1 VRPDRDDGLGSA
13 MRRALQDSGTDC
25 PDVNVLAAYAERTLS
40 ATERRGVERHL
51 SRCARCRET
60 LILTSRAAAT
70 EKETATFLQ
79 EAKKGSSPLYWL
91 AGAVAAGLAIALW
104 IAQPGR
110 EAPTRAPDVA
120 SQIAQAERPAPPP
133 RLEPA
138 PVRPQQEAKDTA
150 APPATR
156 ERGARERNRAAD
168 ATMKRSRDERKLE
181 QSAGQP
187 SVAERVVVA
196 PPAAAAPTTAAP
208 PPPPALPAPAP
219 AAPPESTAQA
229 SARAKRAEKEAER
242 QVFAGQDRR
251 YGEARESV
259 VVSWPP
265 STDRLAAM
273 EAPPAIAWRVWTS
286 GRVERSTDGGVTWSR
301 EPIEAPAARAIS
313 APSRDVCWIVG
324 EAGLILRYEAARGWT
339 RLSPP
344 LQAGFVAVQARDA
357 MQATITAGD
366 GRRFTTADGG
376 QTWK

>member
-1 VRPDRDDGLGSA
+1 VRPDRDDGLGRA

-40 ATERRGVERHL
+40 ATERRGVEGHL

-70 EKETATFLQ
+70 EKGTATFLE
-79 EAKKGSSPLYWL
+79 EAKKGGSPLYWL
-91 AGAVAAGLAIALW
+91 AGAVATGLAIALW
-104 IAQPGR
+104 IAQPDR
-110 EAPTRAPDVA
+110 DAPAPAPDAPSQVA
-120 SQIAQAERPAPPP
+120 QQVEGPAPPAS
-133 RLEPA
+133 LEPA
-138 PVRPQQEAKDTA
+138 PVRPQQEAKDPA
-150 APPATR
+150 APPTTR

-168 ATMKRSRDERKLE
+168 ATMKQSRDERKPE
-181 QSAGQP
+181 SAGQP
-187 SVAERVVVA
+187 SVAERVV
-196 PPAAAAPTTAAP
+196 AP

-219 AAPPESTAQA
+219 APPPESTAQA
-229 SARAKRAEKEAER
+229 SARAKPAEKAAER
-242 QVFAGQDRR
+242 QVLAGQDRR
-251 YGEARESV
+251 YGEASENV
-259 VVSWPP
+259 VVSWPR

-273 EAPPAIAWRVWTS
+273 DAPPAIAWRVWTS
-286 GRVERSTDGGVTWSR
+286 GRVERSTDGGVSWSR

-324 EAGLILRYEAARGWT
+324 EAGLILRYETARGWA

-344 LQAGFVAVQARDA
+344 SQAGFVAVQARDA
-357 MQATITAGD
+357 MQATITASD